1 MDGKEPMYVHPP
13 KPGNAHHT
21 YLDEAG
27 FGFVAKCFQALEN
40 RGNTE
45 HYRVMLSGAIL
56 VQAYKPALGQ
66 F

>member
-27 FGFVAKCFQALEN
+27 FTFIAKCFQALEN
-40 RGNTE
+40 RGKII
-45 HYRVMLSGAIL
+45 IL
-56 VQAYKPALGQ
+56 YHCFRTLFKPHNALV